1 MYPETWSSA
10 AEKME
15 MENDAAKES
24 PGGAAA
30 TASEQRAGSAGSA
43 GILFPA
49 VAVLTLQK
57 Q

>member
-15 MENDAAKES
+15 MENDAVKES

-30 TASEQRAGSAGSA
+30 TASQQRAGGA

-49 VAVLTLQK
+49 MAVLTLQK

>member
-1 MYPETWSSA
+1 
-10 AEKME
+10 